1 MASPGTHI
9 KFTAVIMLA
18 LLAVSIMAQS
28 GNRPHANA
36 SGGVQV
42 GVIARRDDNRSSPI
56 TSKDVAIFDN
66 GAEQSIRNFTP
77 DPSPARIVLLVDNSL
92 SIRAD
97 VEKLEQA
104 AREFA
109 YEIFEGDKL
118 LIVGYDEQAEIV
130 SDWTDDAKAIE
141 ASLKLFRK
149 KGQPHLFD
157 AIRAVVEEA
166 LRPLPSQKRII
177 IVISDGLDRG
187 SKATFEQTLAELQ
200 AENIMVYAVQA
211 VDRTRGA
218 IRRDVPKPKV
228 VIDKLA
234 EGTGG
239 QIFSIDEPQLAAKAI
254 CDELRKNRYTLLC
267 SFKRA
272 FRHAAGIAGRGKPG
286 NHRESEVNAAAKLA
300 FLARVQIKKPRHYQ
314 QDQQFHEDEEP
325 ENERAIFEERVRISY
340 VGSNDQAT
348 EDPYYLPFSI
358 PPRHYF
364 SFNNPDSQCITFNA
378 YCLLSLPGT
387 FIPIGRLFA
396 PAICAESIAASPWIT
411 TRPLPCLKASA

>member
-1 MASPGTHI
+1 MRGLTYTEPGIMKQQLRWRLPLTFVATALVASS
-9 KFTAVIMLA
+9 VL
-18 LLAVSIMAQS
+18 AQS
-28 GNRPHANA
+28 GHRPLANS
-36 SGGVQV
+36 SGGVTV
-42 GVIARRDDNRSSPI
+42 GVVAKREDNQTLPI
-56 TSKDVAIFDN
+56 TSKDLAVYDN
-66 GAEQSIRNFTP
+66 GVEQAIRNFTP

-109 YEIFEGDKL
+109 YEIYEGDKL

-130 SDWTDDAKAIE
+130 SDWTDNAKSIE

-166 LRPLPSQKRII
+166 MRPLQGQKRII
-177 IVISDGLDRG
+177 VVISDGLDRG

-200 AENIMVYAVQA
+200 SENIMVYAVQA

-239 QIFSIDEPQLAAKAI
+239 QIFSIDQPSDAAKGI
-254 CDELRKNRYTLLC
+254 CDELRKNRYML
-267 SFKRA
+267 
-272 FRHAAGIAGRGKPG
+272 
-286 NHRESEVNAAAKLA
+286 
-300 FLARVQIKKPRHYQ
+300 
-314 QDQQFHEDEEP
+314 
-325 ENERAIFEERVRISY
+325 SY
-340 VGSNDQAT
+340 VPSSAPFGQARS
-348 EDPYYLPFSI
+348 LLVLG
-358 PPRHYF
+358 
-364 SFNNPDSQCITFNA
+364 NQGITIRSKSMQQPN
-378 YCLLSLPGT
+378 
-387 FIPIGRLFA
+387 
-396 PAICAESIAASPWIT
+396 
-411 TRPLPCLKASA
+411 

>member
-1 MASPGTHI
+1 MGSPKSQLTLFGAI
-9 KFTAVIMLA
+9 AAA
-18 LLAVSIMAQS
+18 LMAVSIMAQS
-28 GNRPHANA
+28 GNRPHATA

-42 GVIARRDDNRSSPI
+42 GVVARREDNKKTAPI
-56 TSKDVAIFDN
+56 TSKEVSVYDN
-66 GAEQSIRNFTP
+66 GVEQSIRNFTP

-109 YEIFEGDKL
+109 YEIYEGDKL

-130 SDWTDDAKAIE
+130 SDWTDDAKSIE

-166 LRPLPSQKRII
+166 LRPLPSQKRTI

-200 AENIMVYAVQA
+200 SENIMVYAVQA

-239 QIFSIDEPQLAAKAI
+239 QIFSIDDPGKAAKAI
-254 CDELRKNRYTLLC
+254 CDELRQNRYVL
-267 SFKRA
+267 
-272 FRHAAGIAGRGKPG
+272 
-286 NHRESEVNAAAKLA
+286 
-300 FLARVQIKKPRHYQ
+300 
-314 QDQQFHEDEEP
+314 
-325 ENERAIFEERVRISY
+325 SY
-340 VGSNDQAT
+340 VPSNAPFGMPRALLVVGDQGISVRAKSMQQ
-348 EDPYYLPFSI
+348 P
-358 PPRHYF
+358 
-364 SFNNPDSQCITFNA
+364 N
-378 YCLLSLPGT
+378 
-387 FIPIGRLFA
+387 
-396 PAICAESIAASPWIT
+396 
-411 TRPLPCLKASA
+411 